1 MRVLN
6 QKGFKVFTLDKFEK
20 TCETEKITSV
30 ATNLLTFLPDKKTV
44 LLLDEK
50 EVFLF
55 SLDGEPIKSF
65 VGDDNNSC
73 FLIAPIGT
81 ENSF

>member
-1 MRVLN
+1 MN
-6 QKGFKVFTLDKFEK
+6 KKGFKVFTLDKFEK

-30 ATNLLTFLPDKKTV
+30 PTNLLTFLPDKKTV
-44 LLLDEK
+44 LILDEK

-55 SLDGEPIKSF
+55 SLDGEPIKNLVS
-65 VGDDNNSC
+65 DDKNSC

-81 ENSF
+81 TNSF

>member
-44 LLLDEK
+44 LILDEK
-50 EVFLF
+50 EVFLL
-55 SLDGEPIKSF
+55 SLDGVPIKNLS
-65 VGDDNNSC
+65 GDDKNSC
-73 FLIAPIGT
+73 FLIAPLGIT
-81 ENSF
+81 DSF